1 MTVIDINLYYG
12 GPLNNANANKGLPF
26 EGPGIKC
33 YYTQIDHRLKTLNDL
48 KMIVMKKLCVNPAL
62 HNIQITFRSPH
73 EVLKHQ
79 INYKYMTLEADEH
92 VKIMFDKMERIA
104 QVSAIELYIKLELRA
119 EVGAEEIQQTTTSLQ
134 VTVPDAQNDYGE
146 TDAENA
152 ISVQNIMNTIPAYT
166 LPALSFSANTKVN
179 MERRTIVQ
187 IPSMA
192 SLNNEGASFSS
203 STSRWEYVVFLSF
216 RGEDT
221 REGFTS
227 HLYKALCNK
236 GINTFI
242 DDIDLPRGEEISE
255 KLIQAI
261 KNSSILV
268 IVFSENYAE
277 SKWCLDE
284 LAKIVECKEKD
295 QEVQIRPIFYNV
307 DPSEIRKQKGKFG
320 SALANHE
327 KEFENNKDKVQRWRD
342 ALEKVAKVSGWH
354 YKKGNATYKSESQ
367 FIQNIVEEISNAKLN
382 WMPLYVAEYP
392 IGINSRAKAIES
404 LLDIGLDEVC
414 VVGMYGLPGV
424 GKTTIAKAVYNKIAK
439 HFDGSSFLE
448 NVRENLRTNAGI
460 IKLQEQ
466 LLNDISRG
474 GKWEVGNSSKGI
486 TLIEETL
493 RCKKVLLILDD
504 GDDSTPIKNLLGKC
518 NWFAPGSRAIITL
531 RDRHLLTVLKENVCT
546 TYKVKEFEVEQLN
559 KHEALQL
566 FKEHAFPRNNLPD
579 EDYSKLAT
587 KFIDFADGLPL
598 ALEIIARDLCGRAKD
613 EWESALEKYKKIPI
627 KCIQN
632 ILQVSYD
639 GLQDTEKDI
648 FLDIA
653 CFFKGWD
660 KDYVVKILDACE
672 LYPGSG
678 IPRLINKCLIT
689 VDRCGRLSMHDLI
702 QQMGREVVR
711 QQAPNILGER
721 SRLYC
726 YKDSLKVLTGNMGS
740 KKIRGIILHLPQPVE
755 VQLHTKAFK
764 KMKNLKFLIVEN
776 VRICEPLEFLPRSLV
791 ILKWPNYPFHWPFEY
806 FPEQLVSLEMPH
818 SCIRLPRLIKQEL
831 ENLIGVNFSGCKF
844 ITELPNLQTPN
855 LKNLDLSHC
864 ENLVKLPK
872 LWAPNLED
880 LNLSSCRNLVEIDE
894 YFGSHE
900 KLEEWNLDDC
910 GNLQILPSQL
920 RLKSLYSFSLYKC
933 SRLEKLPDFH
943 PEMECLKTL
952 NLEKSGIRE
961 VPSSIEHLTKLEALR
976 FSDCKNLQ
984 ILPSQLRLKSLVSV
998 DLWRCSRL
1006 EKLPDFHPEMEC
1018 LKDLDLSESGI
1029 REVPSSIEHLTKLE
1043 ALWLSD
1049 CKNLRDLPDSIYKLQ
1064 QLYDLRTPTAKLRPT
1079 WNSFDGSSGYGFVNM
1094 TQLDLSNH
1102 EGMIELDLLMK
1113 PDYFPAL
1120 ERIYLS
1126 GTNIVTIPES
1136 ISKFPRLKELVIRD
1150 CKLLREIQGLPQSIR
1165 WVYAE
1170 GCMLLDTQSPSGL
1183 LNQVIEII
1191 GILPSRVCGRARS
1204 NKLMDPQLTNY
1215 FPSETEGAESEDWDI
1230 SMDLQFSNH
1239 FPSETGGVEYEDRR
1253 RITCWGTKMPKWFNH
1268 QSVDNSIFFF
1278 VGRKFPKLVVCIVA
1292 QERLH
1297 GKVLCYGSFVISING
1312 YKNLATVSTE
1322 RFYARESNLYL
1333 FSPTQRSLQRCLNAS
1348 NPTDQN
1354 LVEVSIRANTF
1365 YYIKRWGV
1373 HVECTCTP
1381 HEDYPDDYG
1390 IMHLFE
1396 GYEL

>member
-12 GPLNNANANKGLPF
+12 GPLNNVNANKGLPF

-33 YYTQIDHRLKTLNDL
+33 YYAQIDHKLKTLNDL

-62 HNIQITFRSPH
+62 HDIQITFRSPH

-92 VKIMFDKMERIA
+92 VNIMFDKMERTA

-134 VTVPDAQNDYGE
+134 VTVPNAQNDCGE

-166 LPALSFSANTKVN
+166 LPALSFSANTRVN

-203 STSRWEYVVFLSF
+203 STRRWEYAVFLSF

-284 LAKIVECKEKD
+284 LAEIVECREKD

-307 DPSEIRKQKGKFG
+307 DPSEIRNQNGNFG
-320 SALANHE
+320 IALANHE
-327 KEFENNKDKVQRWRD
+327 KKFKNNKDKVQRWRD
-342 ALEKVAKVSGWH
+342 ALEKAAKASGWH

-392 IGINSRAKAIES
+392 VGINSRAKAIES

-424 GKTTIAKAVYNKIAK
+424 GKTTIAKAVFNKIAK

-448 NVRENLRTNAGI
+448 NVRENLGTNASI
-460 IKLQEQ
+460 IKLQKQ
-466 LLNDISRG
+466 LLNDISRD
-474 GKWEVGNSSKGI
+474 GKWKVGNSSKGI

-493 RCKKVLLILDD
+493 RCKKVLIILDD
-504 GDDSTPIKNLLGKC
+504 VDDSAPIKNLLGKC

-531 RDRHLLTVLKENVCT
+531 RDRHSLTALKGNVCT
-546 TYKVKEFEVEQLN
+546 TYKVKEFKVEQLN
-559 KHEALQL
+559 KHEARQL
-566 FKEHAFPRNNLPD
+566 FKEHAFPRNNPPD

-587 KFIDFADGLPL
+587 KFIDFANGLPL

-627 KCIQN
+627 KRIQN
-632 ILQVSYD
+632 ILQVSYN

-660 KDYVVKILDACE
+660 KDYIVKILDACE

-689 VDRCGRLSMHDLI
+689 VDRRGRLSMHDLI
-702 QQMGREVVR
+702 QQMGREVIR
-711 QQAPNILGER
+711 QQALDILEKR
-721 SRLYC
+721 SRLCC
-726 YKDSLKVLTGNMGS
+726 YKDSLEVLTGNKGS
-740 KKIRGIILHLPQPVE
+740 EKIRGIMLHPPQAVK
-755 VQLHTKAFK
+755 VQLHVEAFK
-764 KMKNLKFLIVEN
+764 KMENLKFLIVEN
-776 VRICEPLEFLPRSLV
+776 VDICKPLEFLPHSL
-791 ILKWPNYPFHWPFEY
+791 IFLKWPNYPFHWPSEY
-806 FPEQLVSLEMPH
+806 FPEQLVAIEMPN
-818 SCIRLPRLIKQEL
+818 SCIRLPKLISQERRL
-831 ENLIGVNFSGCKF
+831 ENLIDVNLSGCEF
-844 ITELPNLQTPN
+844 IT
-855 LKNLDLSHC
+855 
-864 ENLVKLPK
+864 KLPK
-872 LWAPNLED
+872 LWAPNLEYLD
-880 LNLSSCRNLVEIDE
+880 LSSCRNLVEIDE

-900 KLEEWNLDDC
+900 KLRSWVLNNC

-920 RLKSLYSFSLYKC
+920 RLKSLRSFYLFGC
-933 SRLEKLPDFH
+933 SRLEKLPNFY
-943 PEMECLKTL
+943 PEMKY
-952 NLEKSGIRE
+952 LEILSLENSGIRE
-961 VPSSIEHLTKLEALR
+961 VPSSIEHLTKLE
-976 FSDCKNLQ
+976 
-984 ILPSQLRLKSLVSV
+984 
-998 DLWRCSRL
+998 
-1006 EKLPDFHPEMEC
+1006 E
-1018 LKDLDLSESGI
+1018 
-1029 REVPSSIEHLTKLE
+1029 
-1043 ALWLSD
+1043 LWLDD

-1064 QLYDLRTPTAKLRPT
+1064 QLRRLSTPTAKLRPM

-1094 TQLDLSNH
+1094 TQLDLRYH
-1102 EGMIELDLLMK
+1102 EGIIELDLLMK
-1113 PDYFPAL
+1113 PNYFPAL
-1120 ERIYLS
+1120 EWIDLS

-1136 ISKFPRLKELVIRD
+1136 ISRFPKLEELEISS

-1165 WVYAE
+1165 RVYAQD
-1170 GCMLLDTQSPSGL
+1170 CMLLDTQSPSGL

-1215 FPSETEGAESEDWDI
+1215 FPSETEGAESEDGDI
-1230 SMDLQFSNH
+1230 SMDPQFSNH
-1239 FPSETGGVEYEDRR
+1239 FPSETEGEFESHLF
-1253 RITCWGTKMPKWFNH
+1253 TFWGAETPKWFNH
-1268 QSVDNSIFFF
+1268 QSVGNSIFFF
-1278 VGRKFPKLVVCIVA
+1278 VGRKFPKLVVCIGEGVCFDG
-1292 QERLH
+1292 EDCFD
-1297 GKVLCYGSFVISING
+1297 VTVDICVDISING
-1312 YKNLATVSTE
+1312 YKKNDYLNADIYENTLL
-1322 RFYARESNLYL
+1322 LY
-1333 FSPTQRSLQRCLNAS
+1333 SPSQRSLQRRLTES

-1354 LVEVSIRANTF
+1354 LVEVSIASKTF
-1365 YYIKRWGV
+1365 YSIKRWGV

-1390 IMHLFE
+1390 DSLMHLF
-1396 GYEL
+1396 GIL